1 MELASSVCFAG
12 LKPYSPPTDLT
23 VSEWADEY
31 RRLSSEA
38 SSEPGQWRT
47 DRAPYQKGILD
58 AISDPSVHTV
68 VVMSS
73 AQVGKTEFILNA
85 IGYYSDQ
92 DPSPILMIQPTLEMA
107 ETFSKDRL
115 APMVRDTPALTK
127 IYPPAKSKDSGNSIR
142 YKKFLGGHIT
152 MAGANSPSSLASR
165 PVRIVLFD
173 EVDRYPASAGTEG
186 DPVALGTKRTTTFW
200 NRKRI
205 ITSTPTEAGFSRV
218 ELAFNESDQC
228 HYLVDCPH
236 CGHSHRLVFK
246 NLMWNKDEDG
256 NHLKHVWMACPECG
270 CAIEEKQK
278 KDLLANG
285 NWTASENFNGT
296 AGFHLNELYSPWKTW
311 LEIRDDFLQAKKSP
325 ETLKTFVNTSLGEV
339 WSEDEEK
346 LDWETIAARREPYSK
361 IPDEGLVLTASV
373 DVQDDRFELEICC
386 WGEGDENFGVKYIRI
401 DGDPGGA
408 IIWEKLEDVLNLEF
422 ERQDGVNLRIPIMT
436 IDSGGH
442 YTQQVYDFAR
452 KHKGRVFAIKGMA
465 GTGRPIVGRPSKN
478 NKGKILL
485 YTVGVDTCKELLYFS
500 MLKKTETGPGYCHF
514 PADPETGYD
523 ESYFKMLTS
532 EKAVKRYKSGVP
544 YRAWVAKGR
553 NEALDCRVY
562 NMAAKAILNPNYQKI
577 KANQTLNKKN
587 PEPAPKSRKK
597 VSHSQKTRPKYQ
609 RQPKQN
615 FVNSWKK

>member
-1 MELASSVCFAG
+1 M
-12 LKPYSPPTDLT
+12 KPYKPPTDLT

-47 DRAPYQKGILD
+47 SRAPYQKGILD
-58 AISDPSVHTV
+58 AISDASVHTV

-115 APMVRDTPALTK
+115 SPMVRDTPALTD
-127 IYPPAKSKDSGNSIR
+127 IYPPVKSKNSDNSIR
-142 YKKFLGGHIT
+142 YKKFRGGHIT

-173 EVDRYPASAGTEG
+173 EVDRYPASAGSEG

-228 HYLVDCPH
+228 YYLVDCPH
-236 CGHSHRLVFK
+236 CGHAHRLMFK
-246 NLMWNKDEDG
+246 NLMWDKDEDG
-256 NHLKHVWMACPECG
+256 KHLNHVWMACPECG

-278 KDLLANG
+278 KQLLENG
-285 NWTASENFNGT
+285 AWTASAEFKGT
-296 AGFHLNELYSPWKTW
+296 AGFHLSELYSPWKTW
-311 LEIRDDFLQAKKSP
+311 LEVRDDFLTAKKSP

-346 LDWETIAARREPYSK
+346 LDWETIAARREPYDLL
-361 IPDEGLVLTASV
+361 PNEALVLTAAV
-373 DVQDDRFELEICC
+373 DTQDDRLECEIIA
-386 WGEGDENFGVKYIRI
+386 WGEGDESWGVKYIELR
-401 DGDPGGA
+401 GDPGSLVL
-408 IIWEKLEDVLNLEF
+408 WQKLEDVLDLEF
-422 ERQDGVNLRIPIMT
+422 ERQDGVRLHIPIMT

-452 KHKGRVFAIKGMA
+452 KHKNRAYAIKGMG
-465 GTGRPIVGRPSKN
+465 GTGKPIVGRPSLS
-478 NKGKILL
+478 NKGKVPL
-485 YTVGVDTCKELLYFS
+485 YIVGVDTCKELIYFS
-500 MLKKTETGPGYCHF
+500 MLKKVETGSGYCHF
-514 PADPETGYD
+514 PADPEKGYD
-523 ESYFKMLTS
+523 DNYFKMLTS
-532 EKAVKRYKSGVP
+532 ETAVKRYKSGVP

-562 NMAAKAILNPNYQKI
+562 NMAAKAILNPNYERI
-577 KANQTLNKKN
+577 KSNQELQANTPPSIPKK
-587 PEPAPKSRKK
+587 EVR
-597 VSHSQKTRPKYQ
+597 VSHSQKTRPKHQ
-609 RQPKQN
+609 RKPKQN
-615 FVNSWKK
+615 FASSWKK